1 MKKLSP
7 FKQEAYQDFSRKA
20 AANKISAALDKVRSQ
35 LGREYD
41 LLIGGK
47 RLKGEGLLKSYNPSN
62 KDEVV
67 GVFQKASIEQAKNAV
82 EVAHGAF
89 QTWQYE
95 PVEKRAARLFKVANI
110 MRRRKA
116 ELTAWLIIESG
127 KSWAE
132 ADGDVCECIDFADFY
147 AREALRYGGSQKVH
161 PFPGERPE
169 QRYIPLG
176 VIVVIPP
183 WNFPAAILG
192 GMAFAALVTGNTV
205 VLKPSSDTPTI
216 GAKVAEMIVEAGFP
230 DGVFN
235 FVPGSGATS
244 GNAMVEHPKTRM
256 IAFTGSKEVGL
267 GIVARA
273 AVAQPGQI
281 WIKRVIAEM
290 GGKNAII
297 VDESADVETA
307 ATGALASAFGYQ
319 GQKCSAGSR
328 VIVHRK
334 VYDKFLEAFAPK
346 VKAIQQGPSEDPANY
361 MGPVIN
367 QSAYDSI
374 MRYIETGKSEGRVL
388 AGGSG
393 DDSRGFFIQP
403 TAFADID
410 ANATIA
416 QEEIFGPVTAVIP
429 ADDFDHAL
437 EIANSTEYGL
447 TGAVYS
453 MKRKNLEK
461 AREQFFCGNLY
472 LNRKC
477 TGAMV
482 GSHPFGGFNMS
493 GTDSKAGGGDYL
505 LLFLQAKSI
514 SEKTGVL
521 ASPKRKPAKKKKAK
535 KAKKKV
541 RKASKKKPRKKSK
554 AASKKKT
561 KKRKTQKKVKRARK
575 KAKRVKSK
583 AKKKS
588 GKKPRKKAR
597 AKSRRKRR

>member
-7 FKQEAYQDFSRKA
+7 FQQETYQDFSRKA
-20 AANKISAALDKVRSQ
+20 AANKIQTALDKVRSQ

-41 LLIGGK
+41 ILIGGK
-47 RLKGEGLLKSYNPSN
+47 RLKGEGLLKSFNPSN
-62 KDEVV
+62 KEEVV
-67 GVFQKASIEQAKNAV
+67 GVFQKASIEQARNAID
-82 EVAHGAF
+82 VAHGAF

-95 PVEKRAARLFKVANI
+95 PAEKRAARLFKVASI

-116 ELTAWLIIESG
+116 ELTAWLVIEAG
-127 KSWAE
+127 KNWVE
-132 ADGDVCECIDFADFY
+132 ADADVCECIDFADFY
-147 AREALRYGGSQKVH
+147 AHEALRYGGPQKVH
-161 PFPGERPE
+161 PLPGERPE
-169 QRYIPLG
+169 QRYLPLG
-176 VIVVIPP
+176 VVVVIPP

-192 GMAFAALVTGNTV
+192 GMTFAALVTGNTV

-235 FVPGSGATS
+235 FVPGSGATAGS
-244 GNAMVEHPKTRM
+244 AMVEHPKTRM

-267 GIVARA
+267 DIVARA
-273 AVAQPGQI
+273 AVTQPGQI

-297 VDESADVETA
+297 VDESADVEVA

-334 VYDKFLEAFAPK
+334 VYDKFLETLEPK
-346 VKAIQQGPSEDPANY
+346 VKAIQQGSSEDPANY

-367 QSAYDSI
+367 QGAYDSI
-374 MRYIETGKSEGRVL
+374 MRYVETGKSEGRVL

-393 DDSRGFFIQP
+393 DDSRGFFIRP
-403 TAFADID
+403 TVFADVD
-410 ANATIA
+410 DKATIA

-437 EIANSTEYGL
+437 RIANSTEYGL

-453 MKRKNLEK
+453 MSRKNLQK

-505 LLFLQAKSI
+505 LLFLQAQTI

-521 ASPKRKPAKKKKAK
+521 ASPKRRPAKRKKKAK
-535 KAKKKV
+535 KARKKT
-541 RKASKKKPRKKSK
+541 RKAARKKPRKKSRKKSKVASRKK
-554 AASKKKT
+554 AT
-561 KKRKTQKKVKRARK
+561 KKARKKVKRVRK

-583 AKKKS
+583 AR
-588 GKKPRKKAR
+588 KKPRKKAR
-597 AKSRRKRR
+597 RKRR

>member
-7 FKQEAYQDFSRKA
+7 FKNETYQDFSRKA
-20 AANKISAALDKVRSQ
+20 AAGKIWTALDQVRME

-41 LLIGGK
+41 ILIGGK
-47 RLKGEGLLKSYNPSN
+47 SLKGEGLLKSYNPSD
-62 KDEVV
+62 KGEVI
-67 GVFQKASIEQAKNAV
+67 GVFQKASIEQAKQAI
-82 EVAHGAF
+82 EVAHQAF

-95 PVEKRAARLFKVANI
+95 PVEKRAARLVKVAKI

-116 ELTAWLIIESG
+116 ELTAWLILESG
-127 KSWAE
+127 KSWVE

-176 VIVVIPP
+176 VVVVIPP

-192 GMAFAALVTGNTV
+192 GMTFAALVTGNTV

-216 GAKVAEMIVEAGFP
+216 GAKVAEMIAEAGFP
-230 DGVFN
+230 PGVFN
-235 FVPGSGATS
+235 FVPGSGATA

-267 GIVARA
+267 NIVQKA
-273 AVAQPGQI
+273 ATAQPGQI

-297 VDESADVETA
+297 VDKDANLDAA
-307 ATGALASAFGYQ
+307 ATGAVASAFGYQ

-328 VIVHRK
+328 VIVHRN
-334 VYDKFLEAFAPK
+334 VYDRFVELMTS
-346 VKAIQQGPSEDPANY
+346 KAKALTQGPVEDPANY
-361 MGPVIN
+361 AGPVIN
-367 QSAYDSI
+367 KGAFDSI
-374 MRYIETGKSEGRVL
+374 MGYIETGKSEGRVV

-393 DDSRGFFIQP
+393 DDAAGFFIQP
-403 TAFADID
+403 TVFVDVD
-410 ANATIA
+410 AKATIA
-416 QEEIFGPVTAVIP
+416 QEEIFGPVTAVMK

-453 MKRKNLEK
+453 GSRKNLEK

-482 GSHPFGGFNMS
+482 GAHPFGGFNMS

-514 SEKTGVL
+514 SEKVGGS
-521 ASPKRKPAKKKKAK
+521 AKPRAKAKKKTKKKAAKKSKKKTAK
-535 KAKKKV
+535 KAKKKTKKKV
-541 RKASKKKPRKKSK
+541 RKKVKAKRK
-554 AASKKKT
+554 AGRKT
-561 KKRKTQKKVKRARK
+561 KKKARK
-575 KAKRVKSK
+575 KA
-583 AKKKS
+583 
-588 GKKPRKKAR
+588 
-597 AKSRRKRR
+597 RRGRQ